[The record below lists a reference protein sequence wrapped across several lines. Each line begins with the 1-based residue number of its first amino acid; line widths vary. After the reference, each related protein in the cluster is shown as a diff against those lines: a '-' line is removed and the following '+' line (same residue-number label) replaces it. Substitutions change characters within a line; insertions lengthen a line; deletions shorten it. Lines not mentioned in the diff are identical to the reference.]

1 MKSLWKMIAGALMTL
16 LTCLPVMAQ
25 TAQDRELAQKIC
37 ANQSGS
43 AFNQC
48 VQQQLRNFNCTSA
61 SAGSRRQC
69 EVRKQAS
76 QQCAGLFGWEFRQC
90 TQAMLKTDCSTL
102 SPADRERCELNR
114 QAIAKCSGKQRDEHM
129 NCLRDHFSGQ

>member
-1 MKSLWKMIAGALMTL
+1 MKSLWKMVAGALMTL
-16 LTCLPVMAQ
+16 LICLPVMAQ

-37 ANQSGS
+37 ADQSGS
-43 AFNQC
+43 AFKQC
-48 VQQQLRNFNCTSA
+48 VQQQLRNFNCASA
-61 SAGSRRQC
+61 SGRQQC
-69 EVRKQAS
+69 EARKQAS